1 MKSKQP
7 VFVLLCLLLTGCW
20 DQHLMKNAVLV
31 QILSYDVAD
40 NGEMLLGV
48 SIPIIEET
56 SGGPQARVK
65 SETLSAKGH
74 TPRDCRLKIDR
85 EVSGIL
91 DSSKNK
97 LIMFGE
103 RMAAGGI
110 YPPLDVI
117 WRDPRNS
124 LGATIGVVDGEAV
137 NLLEIKPKHEP
148 NVSEYIQDALTSAEE
163 NSIIPFQTIQTLASE
178 MLDPGEDIVL
188 PYLKINKKKSAVV
201 VGLALMDEKEY
212 SGKNLSPQDSCLL
225 LLMNNKKGEYAR
237 FTKRVNKED
246 PQKLTNYISLNV
258 SNMKRKLKVDVKN
271 GEVSVQL
278 KLHLKINV
286 EEYPK
291 GDVPKDIE
299 RLNKVLS
306 KEFTE
311 EAKKVITT
319 LQQANCDAFG
329 IGRRLIAF
337 HPKTWE
343 MLDKK
348 DYFKNVM
355 FKTNVKVEIIKQG
368 IVL

>member
-1 MKSKQP
+1 MKSKKP
-7 VFVLLCLLLTGCW
+7 IILLLCLLLTGCW

-31 QILSYDVAD
+31 QILSYDLAGND
-40 NGEMLLGV
+40 EMLLGV
-48 SIPIIEET
+48 SIPIIDE
-56 SGGPQARVK
+56 SSAGPQAKVK

-103 RMAAGGI
+103 RMAAEGI
-110 YPPLDVI
+110 YPPLDVV
-117 WRDPRNS
+117 WRDARNS
-124 LGATIGVVDGEAV
+124 LGATLAVVDGKAV
-137 NLLEIKPKHEP
+137 NLLEINPKHEP

-163 NSIIPFQTIQTLASE
+163 NSVIPNQTIQTLASE

-188 PYLKINKKKSAVV
+188 PYLKMNNKKSAVV
-201 VGLALMDEKEY
+201 VGLALMNEKKY
-212 SGKNLSPQDSCLL
+212 SGKLSPQDSCLL
-225 LLMNNKKGEYAR
+225 ILLNNKKGKYAR
-237 FTKRVNKED
+237 FTKRVNKEEK
-246 PQKLTNYISLNV
+246 QKLKNYISFNV
-258 SNMKRKLKVDVKN
+258 NNMKRKLKVHVNN

-278 KLHLKINV
+278 KLHLKVNV
-286 EEYPK
+286 DEYPK

-299 RLNKVLS
+299 RLNKVLT
-306 KEFTE
+306 KDLTE
-311 EAKKVITT
+311 DAKKVISK
-319 LQQANCDAFG
+319 LQQSNCDAFG

-348 DYFKNVM
+348 EYFKNVK
-355 FKTNVKVEIIKQG
+355 FTTNVKVEIIKQG

>member
-1 MKSKQP
+1 MKSKKP
-7 VFVLLCLLLTGCW
+7 IVLLLCLLLTGCW

-31 QILSYDVAD
+31 QILSYDLED
-40 NGEMLLGV
+40 NDKMLLGV
-48 SIPIIEET
+48 SIPIIEES

-103 RMAAGGI
+103 RMAAEGI
-110 YPPLDVI
+110 YPPLDVV

-124 LGATIGVVDGEAV
+124 LGATLGVVDGKAV
-137 NLLEIKPKHEP
+137 DLLEIRPKHEP

-163 NSIIPFQTIQTLASE
+163 NSIIPDQTIQTLASE

-188 PYLKINKKKSAVV
+188 PYLKMNNKKTAVV
-201 VGLALMDEKEY
+201 VGLALMNEMKY
-212 SGKNLSPQDSCLL
+212 SGIKLSPEDSCLL
-225 LLMNNKKGEYAR
+225 LLLNNKKGKYAR
-237 FTKRVNKED
+237 FTKQISNKEK
-246 PQKLTNYISLNV
+246 PKLKNYVSFNV
-258 SNMKRKLKVDVKN
+258 SNMKRKLYVHVTN
-271 GEVSVQL
+271 GEVSVHF
-278 KLHLKINV
+278 KLHLKVNV
-286 EEYPK
+286 DEYPK

-299 RLNKVLS
+299 RLNKVLTKELTGDVKRVIS
-306 KEFTE
+306 K
-311 EAKKVITT
+311 
-319 LQQANCDAFG
+319 LQQSNCDAFG
-329 IGRRLIAF
+329 IGRKLIAF

-343 MLDKK
+343 KLDKK
-348 DYFKNVM
+348 EYFKNVT
-355 FKTNVKVEIIKQG
+355 FSTNVKVEIIKQG

>member
-1 MKSKQP
+1 MKSKKP
-7 VFVLLCLLLTGCW
+7 ILVLLCLLLTGCW

-31 QILSYDVAD
+31 QILSFDLAD
-40 NGEMLLGV
+40 SDEMLLGV
-48 SIPIIEET
+48 SIPIVEE
-56 SGGPQARVK
+56 SSEGPQARVK

-97 LIMFGE
+97 LILFGE
-103 RMAAGGI
+103 RMAAAGI

-124 LGATIGVVDGEAV
+124 LGATLGVVAGEAV
-137 NLLEIKPKHEP
+137 NLLEINPKHEP
-148 NVSEYIQDALTSAEE
+148 NVSEYIQEALTSAEE
-163 NSIIPFQTIQTLASE
+163 NSIIPVQTIQTLASE
-178 MLDPGEDIVL
+178 MIDPGEDFVL
-188 PYLKINKKKSAVV
+188 PYLKMNKKKSAVV
-201 VGLALMDEKEY
+201 VGLALMDEKKY
-212 SGKNLSPQDSCLL
+212 SGNLSPQDSCLL
-225 LLMNNKKGEYAR
+225 LLLNNKKGKYAR
-237 FTKRVNKED
+237 FTKRVNKEKQ
-246 PQKLTNYISLNV
+246 QKIKNYISFNV
-258 SNMKRKLKVDVKN
+258 NNMKRKLKVHVKN

-278 KLHLKINV
+278 NLHLKINV

-291 GDVPKDIE
+291 GDVPKDID
-299 RLNKVLS
+299 RLNKLLS
-306 KEFTE
+306 KELTE
-311 EAKKVITT
+311 DAKQVITK

-348 DYFKNVM
+348 DYFKNIKI
-355 FKTNVKVEIIKQG
+355 KTNVKVEIIKQG

>member
-1 MKSKQP
+1 MKSKKP
-7 VFVLLCLLLTGCW
+7 ILVLLCLLLTGCW

-31 QILSYDVAD
+31 QIISYDLAD
-40 NGEMLLGV
+40 NDEMLLGL
-48 SIPIIEET
+48 SIPIIEEA
-56 SGGPQARVK
+56 SGGPQARIK
-65 SETLSAKGH
+65 SETFSAKGH

-97 LIMFGE
+97 LILFGE
-103 RMAAGGI
+103 RMAAEGI

-124 LGATIGVVDGEAV
+124 LGATLGVVNGEAV
-137 NLLEIKPKHEP
+137 NLLEINPKHEP

-163 NSIIPFQTIQTLASE
+163 NTVIPTETIQTLASE

-188 PYLKINKKKSAVV
+188 PYLKMNKKKSAVV
-201 VGLALMDEKEY
+201 VGLALMDEKKY
-212 SGKNLSPQDSCLL
+212 SGNLSPQDSSLL
-225 LLMNNKKGEYAR
+225 LLLDNKKGKYAR
-237 FTKRVNKED
+237 FTKRVNKEEK
-246 PQKLTNYISLNV
+246 PNLINYLSFNV
-258 SNMKRKLKVDVKN
+258 QNMKRKLKVHVKN

-278 KLHLKINV
+278 TLHLKINV

-299 RLNKVLS
+299 RLNKVLT
-306 KEFTE
+306 KELTE
-311 EAKKVITT
+311 DAKQVITK
-319 LQQANCDAFG
+319 LQKANCDVFG

-348 DYFKNVM
+348 DYFKNIKI
-355 FKTNVKVEIIKQG
+355 KTNVKLEIIKQG

>member
-1 MKSKQP
+1 MKGKQP
-7 VFVLLCLLLTGCW
+7 ILVVLCLLLTGCW

-31 QILSYDVAD
+31 QILSFDLTP
-40 NGEMLLGV
+40 NEELLLGV
-48 SIPIIEET
+48 SIPIIEEA
-56 SGGPQARVK
+56 SGGPQASVK
-65 SETLSAKGH
+65 SETFSASGH
-74 TPRDCRLKIDR
+74 TPRDSRLKIDR
-85 EVSGIL
+85 EISGVL

-97 LIMFGE
+97 LILFGE
-103 RMAAGGI
+103 RMAGTGI
-110 YPPLDVI
+110 YSSIDVI

-124 LGATIGVVDGEAV
+124 LGATLGVVEGEAID
-137 NLLEIKPKHEP
+137 LLGIKPKHET

-163 NSIIPFQTIQTLASE
+163 NSIIPKQTIQTLASE

-188 PYLKINKKKSAVV
+188 PYLKMNKKKSAVV
-201 VGLALMDEKEY
+201 VGLALMNEKKY
-212 SGKNLSPQDSCLL
+212 SGNLPSQESSLL
-225 LLMNNKKGEYAR
+225 LLMKNKKGQDAR
-237 FTKRVNKED
+237 FTKRVNKEEQQD
-246 PQKLTNYISLNV
+246 LKNYISFNV
-258 SNMKRKLKVDVKN
+258 SNMKRKLKVHVKN

-278 KLHLKINV
+278 NLHLKINA

-291 GDVPKDIE
+291 GDVPKDIK

-306 KEFTE
+306 KELTKD
-311 EAKKVITT
+311 AKQVITK

-348 DYFKNVM
+348 EYFKNIK
-355 FKTNVKVEIIKQG
+355 FKTNVKVEVIKQG